1 VEKLSLKDYQRELA
15 ARISG
20 KEGGQAHSRL
30 AITAGNTY
38 WLVDLTDADEVL
50 PVPAV
55 TPVPLAKGWFKGIAN
70 IRGTLHT
77 VVDFAALLGQPFTAI
92 SEQSRLLLLGG
103 PAKIN
108 CGLLVDRVLGL
119 YRADQLTPADRGPK
133 FRWAARGFTDIE
145 GRPMNHLNL
154 AALTSDVEFQS
165 ISV

>member
-1 VEKLSLKDYQRELA
+1 MEKLSLKDYQRELA

-20 KEGGQAHSRL
+20 KGRGQSHSRL
-30 AITAGNTY
+30 AITVGNTY

-50 PVPAV
+50 PVPPV
-55 TPVPLAKGWFKGIAN
+55 TPVPLAKGWFRGIAN

-77 VVDFAALLGQPFTAI
+77 VVDFAALLGQSSTAM

-119 YRADQLTPADRGPK
+119 YRPDQLAPAGRDPA
-133 FRWAARGFTDIE
+133 FRWAARGFTDTE
-145 GRPMNHLNL
+145 GRSMNHLSL
-154 AALTSDVEFQS
+154 AALTSDIEFQT